1 VTPYLLDEEG
11 VWEMAEWA
19 VPVFSRPQ
27 YNQAARILLDVH
39 NVPTMQVEHA
49 LQMVNNWRA
58 SHNYP
63 LNTFQVTLRR
73 KAKAIDQDALVAQ
86 RIKRLTSIL
95 YKLQRFEDMKLTQM
109 QDIGGCRAIVKNVR
123 LVEELVRSYE
133 RSDLKHGRATKD
145 DYIKNPQPSGYR
157 GVHLVYRYFSDKN
170 KTDYNNLKIEMQ
182 FRSQLQ
188 HAWATAVET
197 VGTFI
202 GQALKSS
209 KGQQDWLRFFALMGS
224 TLALRERQPLVPG
237 TPTDK
242 DELRQ
247 ELRRHAQSLNVVQ
260 VLQGFGIAMQTFT
273 RPSAEMKEAHFYL
286 VALDSNEKTVTIE
299 GFKQNEAEAA
309 SKRYLEVERD
319 LLGKEGNDAVLVSVD
334 SLESLEQAYPNY
346 FLDTNRFIGALNE
359 ALSEPQ
365 GKKAA

>member
-1 VTPYLLDEEG
+1 
-11 VWEMAEWA
+11 MAEWA
-19 VPVFSRPQ
+19 VPVFSREQ
-27 YNQAARILLDVH
+27 YNHAARIIMDVK

-73 KAKAIDQDALVAQ
+73 KARAIDADVLVAQ

-95 YKLQRFEDMKLTQM
+95 YKLQRFPEMKLTQM

-123 LVEELVRSYE
+123 LVDELVRSYE

-145 DYIKNPQPSGYR
+145 DYIRTPQPSGYR

-170 KTDYNNLKIEMQ
+170 KTEYNELKIEMQ

-202 GQALKSS
+202 GQALKAS
-209 KGQQDWLRFFALMGS
+209 KGQEEWLRFFALMGS
-224 TLALRERQPLVPG
+224 TLAMREKQPLVPN
-237 TPTDK
+237 TPSDK
-242 DELRQ
+242 DELKS
-247 ELRRHAQSLNVVQ
+247 ELRQHAQKLNVVQ
-260 VLQGFGIAMQTFT
+260 VLQGFGIAMQTVA
-273 RPSAEMKEAHFYL
+273 RPSAEMQDAHFYL
-286 VALDSNEKTVTIE
+286 VALNANEKTVTIE
-299 GFKQNEAEAA
+299 GFRQNEADAA

-334 SLESLEQAYPNY
+334 SLAALEQAYPNY
-346 FLDTNRFIGALNE
+346 FLDTNRFIGALRE
-359 ALSEPQ
+359 ALDDTQ